1 MVLLEAWKA
10 FEVEHGD
17 EGRVQ
22 DVQEKMPRVLKK
34 RREIPGGDGA
44 MEEVRFLTHTQY
56 YDMVFP
62 DEEAKNKP
70 AMKLLQMAHAWRAQ
84 QAS

>member
-1 MVLLEAWKA
+1 
-10 FEVEHGD
+10 
-17 EGRVQ
+17 
-22 DVQEKMPRVLKK
+22 
-34 RREIPGGDGA
+34 
-44 MEEVRFLTHTQY
+44 
-56 YDMVFP
+56 MVFP